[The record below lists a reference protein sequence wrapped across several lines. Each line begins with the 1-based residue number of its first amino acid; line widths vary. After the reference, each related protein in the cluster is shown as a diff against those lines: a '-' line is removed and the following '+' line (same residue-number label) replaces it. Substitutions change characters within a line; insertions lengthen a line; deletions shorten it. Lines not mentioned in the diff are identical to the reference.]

1 MRRDVQER
9 IMKEWG
15 LYLWLEGEER
25 RAHRAP
31 AVRPLSAQYT
41 VPAVLAALAVCVLAL
56 LAG

>member
-1 MRRDVQER
+1 
-9 IMKEWG
+9 MKEWG

-31 AVRPLSAQYT
+31 AVRPLSALYA